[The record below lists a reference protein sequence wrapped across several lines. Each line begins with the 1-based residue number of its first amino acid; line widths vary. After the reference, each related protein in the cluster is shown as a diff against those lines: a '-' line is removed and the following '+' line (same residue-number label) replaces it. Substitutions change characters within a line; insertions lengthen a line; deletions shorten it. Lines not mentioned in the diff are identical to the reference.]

1 MPYKTELHAHTAEA
15 SRCGDFLCTEVA
27 DKYIAA
33 GFTTLVLTN
42 HYFKGP
48 LMEHIES
55 LGKSWVEHYIGVYR
69 KMRDYA
75 KGRLN
80 ILLGC
85 ELRFPKSKNDY
96 LIFGLTE
103 DFLRAHADMHLMDYK
118 TFSAFARE
126 NGLLFVQA
134 HPLRNGITIV
144 NPKYLDGMEVFNAH
158 AEHDARNDL
167 ANELALRYGLIRTSG
182 GDFHHPFNVPGDGG
196 IITDYPIETMEQLVK
211 TLKSG
216 NYTLICQ
223 GEAAER
229 DGMQNMPA
237 KIPEKGNA

>member
-1 MPYKTELHAHTAEA
+1 MQYKTELHAHTAEA
-15 SRCGDFLCTEVA
+15 SRCGDFLATEVA

-42 HYFKGP
+42 HYFKGQ
-48 LMEHIES
+48 MMDHIEG
-55 LGKSWVEHYIGVYR
+55 LGKNWVEHYIGVYH

-85 ELRFPKSKNDY
+85 ELRFPQNRNDY
-96 LIFGLTE
+96 LVFGLTE

-118 TFSAFARE
+118 SFSALARE
-126 NGLLFVQA
+126 SGLLFVQA
-134 HPLRNGITIV
+134 HPLRNGITLV
-144 NPKYLDGMEVFNAH
+144 DPKYLDGMEVFNAH
-158 AEHDARNDL
+158 AGHDSRNDL

-182 GDFHHPFNVPGDGG
+182 GDFHHPYHVPGDGG
-196 IITDYPIETMEQLVK
+196 IITDSPIETMEQLVE
-211 TLKSG
+211 TLRSG

-223 GEAAER
+223 GEAAKR
-229 DGMQNMPA
+229 DRMQNMPA
-237 KIPEKGNA
+237 KPQEKEV